1 MPAYFQVYVC
11 FKRLAVHQ
19 LAIGLTSHSAV
30 CGSRH
35 VRIKAA
41 PTRVRLAGEK
51 RMAASPG
58 IEKGDTA
65 AQSAAALADD
75 ESDDEADREVKSSQL
90 TPLLLRLSR
99 SACILH
105 SPTPPAPV
113 ASISCGQLSFERR
126 RCHTIGIDTGK
137 QVMHHCETMAWP
149 CCTPSQSLKQVSL
162 LYTD

>member
-19 LAIGLTSHSAV
+19 LATELTSHSAV

-35 VRIKAA
+35 VHIKAA

-51 RMAASPG
+51 RVAASPG

-65 AQSAAALADD
+65 APSAAALADD

-90 TPLLLRLSR
+90 TLLLVCLSR

-105 SPTPPAPV
+105 LPTPPAPV
-113 ASISCGQLSFERR
+113 AGISRWLLLCKRS
-126 RCHTIGIDTGK
+126 RCHTIGVDTGT
-137 QVMHHCETMAWP
+137 QVMHHYDTMVWP
-149 CCTPSQSLKQVSL
+149 CPTPSQSLK
-162 LYTD
+162 

>member
-1 MPAYFQVYVC
+1 MIYDSEAFISYELWAVPVYLRVYVC

-19 LAIGLTSHSAV
+19 PATGLTSHSAV

-51 RMAASPG
+51 PVAASPG

-65 AQSAAALADD
+65 APSAAALADD
-75 ESDDEADREVKSSQL
+75 ESDDEADREVNSSQL
-90 TPLLLRLSR
+90 TPLLLCLSR

-105 SPTPPAPV
+105 GPTPPAPV
-113 ASISCGQLSFERR
+113 ASISCWQFM
-126 RCHTIGIDTGK
+126 C
-137 QVMHHCETMAWP
+137 
-149 CCTPSQSLKQVSL
+149 
-162 LYTD
+162 